1 MSASSRFAG
10 KNVIV
15 IVTGAASGI
24 GRATVIRLVSEGANA
39 LGVDLNAADLAETM
53 TLAQTAAEHGGKV
66 LTAVAS
72 VADEAAVKQVVSDF
86 VARAGTLDV
95 LVNMAG
101 YLRSSHTTETSTQ
114 SFLDIIQVN
123 LVGTFLFCREALPH
137 LLKTRGNIVNAAS
150 TSAYF
155 GHPYM
160 AAYSASKGA
169 VAAMTHALAWEYL
182 QQGVRV
188 NAVAPGGIKTALTDA
203 TPQGFPAGADLRLFG
218 HLKPMA
224 GFGLPEDVAGV
235 IAMLAS
241 VDGAHMTGEVIRIDG
256 GVHS

>member
-1 MSASSRFAG
+1 MSAGSRFAG
-10 KNVIV
+10 KTA

-24 GRATVIRLVSEGANA
+24 GRATVIRLIAEGANV
-39 LGVDLNAADLAETM
+39 LGVDLNAAGLAETA
-53 TLAQTAAEHGGKV
+53 TLAQAVAAYGGKV
-66 LTAVAS
+66 SSATAS
-72 VADEAAVKQVVSDF
+72 VADEAAVKKVVTDF
-86 VARAGTLDV
+86 VVNEGKLDV
-95 LVNMAG
+95 LINMAG
-101 YLRSSHTTETSTQ
+101 YLRSSHTTETSLK
-114 SFLDIIQVN
+114 SFNDLIQVN
-123 LVGTFLFCREALPH
+123 LTGTFLFCREALPH
-137 LLKTRGNIVNAAS
+137 LVKTRGNIVNAAS

-188 NAVAPGGIKTALTDA
+188 NAVAPGGIMTPLVEA
-203 TPQGFPAGADLRLFG
+203 TPAGFPEGVDTRLFA
-218 HLKPMA
+218 HLTPMTS
-224 GFGLPEDVAGV
+224 FGMPEDVAGV

-241 VDGAHMTGEVIRIDG
+241 KDGAHITGEIIRIDG